1 MEQPRLNLYFRE
13 IVYHGPSTKKDSV
26 CGVFSYEALNVE
38 DAKLGNLYLVGKI
51 HDLPPKKHKNFDF
64 LLALLASAIKR
75 EFYADPRKNTLEALE
90 SALQSANIYLDD
102 FTKRGHKE
110 WLGNLDFTCLAFS
123 RNNIHIGQTGNMLV
137 YLLRGQTLSNI
148 AKKFA
153 TTQKTSHPLKTFSN
167 IASGILEENDK
178 LIIATPD
185 ILEVIPNSKIKELF
199 SGPSTEQLYEFI
211 KENLEKESK
220 NKTSDICSL
229 ACLLLEAKTKTPTAE
244 RKTIPLKE
252 IPKITFLDLEKLFN
266 SHSDKLNRILKDK
279 IPVSSKLF
287 NPINAI
293 LKSKIPH
300 YLLSLLLVSTI
311 LLSPYLVQK
320 INYEIKL
327 HKINNLI
334 KRLDETIGKS
344 ELSLVYQNQTNAQA
358 LLQQANALMVTADY
372 LLSQL
377 PEIVK
382 EKTSQTIEVI
392 QKDLDNQQNSINNV
406 VNINEPEEIADL
418 SKNSFSFNPQGI
430 LKLENFLYFYELNSG
445 FLYNINLD
453 NIEDH
458 TLVFLSSKDTFKFG
472 AIRDNAIVLLSN
484 PEKIYIY
491 GKSDNYN
498 TYLLKPT
505 LENTL
510 DIKDM
515 TSYQGNLYFLNT
527 TKLNV
532 LKYTPQESVL
542 NGTNWLN
549 KDQDPELAN
558 AQSLAI
564 DGSIYVSRADGTIIE
579 YRQGKKAREI
589 KPKLSPPLAGGSQL
603 FTSGEMKNLYILDQI
618 NKRIIA
624 FNKKDDFTTQYIS
637 SKFDSLKDFW
647 VSQDEKTIYIL
658 NGSKIYRIYI

>member
-1 MEQPRLNLYFRE
+1 MEQPSLNLYFRE
-13 IVYHGPSTKKDSV
+13 IVYHNPSTKKDSV

-64 LLALLASAIKR
+64 LLALLASAVKR

-123 RNNIHIGQTGNMLV
+123 QNNIHIGQTGNMLV

-148 AKKFA
+148 AKKF
-153 TTQKTSHPLKTFSN
+153 TTPQKPSHPLKTFSN

-185 ILEVIPNSKIKELF
+185 ILDITPSSKIKELL

-220 NKTSDICSL
+220 NKTSDIRSL
-229 ACLLLEAKTKTPTAE
+229 ACLLLEVKSKMPMIEKKTTPS
-244 RKTIPLKE
+244 KE
-252 IPKITFLDLEKLFN
+252 TPEITFLDLEKLFN
-266 SHSDKLNRILKDK
+266 SHSDKLDRVLKDR
-279 IPVSSKLF
+279 IPASSKLS
-287 NPINAI
+287 NPVNMV
-293 LKSKIPH
+293 LGSKIPH
-300 YLLSLLLVSTI
+300 YLLSLFLISTI
-311 LLSPYLVQK
+311 VLSPYLVQK

-327 HKINNLI
+327 YKINNLI
-334 KRLDETIGKS
+334 KRLNETIGKS

-377 PEIVK
+377 PEMAK
-382 EKTSQTIEVI
+382 EKPSQTIQTI
-392 QKDLDNQQNSINNV
+392 QENLDNQQNSINNV

-445 FLYNINLD
+445 FLYKVNLD

-472 AIRDNAIVLLSN
+472 TIRDSAIVLLSN

-515 TSYQGNLYFLNT
+515 TNYQGNLYFLDIV
-527 TKLNV
+527 KLNI

-549 KDQDPELAN
+549 KDQDPDLAN

-564 DGSIYVSRADGTIIE
+564 DGSIYVSKTDGTIIE

-589 KPKLSPPLAGGSQL
+589 KPKLGPSLIGDTQL
-603 FTSGEMKNLYILDQI
+603 FTSEEMKNLYILDPT

-624 FNKKDDFTTQYIS
+624 LNKKDDFTIQYIS
-637 SKFDSLKDFW
+637 DKFDSLKDFW
-647 VSQDEKTIYIL
+647 VSEDEKTIYVL
-658 NGSKIYRIYI
+658 NGPKVYRIDI